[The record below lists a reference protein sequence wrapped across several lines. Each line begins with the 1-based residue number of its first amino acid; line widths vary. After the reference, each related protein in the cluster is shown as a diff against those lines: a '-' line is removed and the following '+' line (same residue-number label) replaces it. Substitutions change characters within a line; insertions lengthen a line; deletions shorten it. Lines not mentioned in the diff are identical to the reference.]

1 MLLLFLL
8 LAVLAVLPSPA
19 MTYTVTF
26 TTGNAMK
33 IREVNQIVSETFPGS
48 PFFEL
53 VHLPVDLPELQA
65 DTAAVIPKHKVV
77 LASQLANGPCV
88 CEDTSLCIHSLG
100 GMPGPFI
107 KFFQKSIGNK
117 GLYDVLRAYPDK
129 TATAV
134 CTLAFSPAVHG
145 DPVIFQGV
153 VEGTLVDPD
162 DVKYHPTKGD
172 KDADE
177 KGFGW
182 DTIFVPKGYNHPF
195 SEMSLEEKCAISHR
209 GEAVRQWSRWMLLNK
224 EVLMKRD
231 ADGVEELRGHV
242 GFDFMMDG
250 REEWSGPRGFQ
261 VK

>member
-1 MLLLFLL
+1 MLPLLSLLVSALLLPPPS
-8 LAVLAVLPSPA
+8 LA
-19 MTYTVTF
+19 YTVTF

-33 IREVNQIVSETFPGS
+33 IREVDEIVSSTFQDSS
-48 PFFEL
+48 PFFDL
-53 VHLPVDLPELQA
+53 KHLPVDLPELQA
-65 DTAAVIPKHKVV
+65 DAAAAIPKHKVV
-77 LASQLANGPCV
+77 LASQLAGGPCV

-107 KFFQKSIGNK
+107 KFFQKSMGNK
-117 GLYDVLRAYPDK
+117 GLYDVLSAYPDK

-153 VEGTLVDPD
+153 VEGTLVDPGEEGQGG
-162 DVKYHPTKGD
+162 KGG
-172 KDADE
+172 
-177 KGFGW
+177 GFGW
-182 DTIFVPKGYNHPF
+182 DTIFVPKGHDRPF
-195 SEMSLEEKCAISHR
+195 SEMTLEEKCAISHR

-231 ADGVEELRGHV
+231 AEGVEELRGHA
-242 GFDFMMDG
+242 GFDFMNDG
-250 REEWSGPRGFQ
+250 REEWSGPKGFQ